1 MYASVEWCAT
11 TDDYRRLRLWNWIK
25 LNVYFQQDVA
35 METIQ
40 TKIRYPL
47 LLFNIHTLITFT
59 SYYDTRSYRERWWS
73 DQDES
78 NWIVFFLIHKFTFP
92 VKQWIQKYSR
102 SYDFEN
108 CCCKI
113 DYQNSIF
120 PVNLVFGV
128 IWTIAMDITDAPKM
142 LFYAICDG
150 DEHRIERIF
159 CYFNSIVMYFNG
171 GVI

>member
-78 NWIVFFLIHKFTFP
+78 NWIVFFLNTQIHFSCKTMNPKIFTELWFRKLLLQNWLP
-92 VKQWIQKYSR
+92 KQHFSSQFSVWR
-102 SYDFEN
+102 N
-108 CCCKI
+108 
-113 DYQNSIF
+113 
-120 PVNLVFGV
+120 
-128 IWTIAMDITDAPKM
+128 MDD
-142 LFYAICDG
+142 CDG
-150 DEHRIERIF
+150 YHGCTENVILCHLWWRWTPNWT
-159 CYFNSIVMYFNG
+159 YFLLF
-171 GVI
+171 